1 MTKRA
6 FTLVEL
12 LVVVGIMATMATMS
26 IGGYFAIA
34 RGMADRGAISTATSV
49 ISLAQERARMDL
61 VPTAVYFY
69 NEAIQFEDRNKGTEF
84 VAAGVAIAVRRSGR
98 ISRITGLAAV
108 ADGTGRRAGQV
119 QRVCVSEDG
128 QWVTGLILTSGS
140 LVRRKRYVP
149 FAHITL
155 WGEVTVSVDAV
166 QPVPKELKGAAG
178 IVGMTVTDTCG
189 ERVGRVTD
197 AFVEEKKKSGLSAED
212 FERCRRIEYAEYIKS
227 FDSTEEIANT
237 LLSFVFAGAELF
249 SYSDV
254 ILQIDLPFVE
264 GLMREIFDSACT
276 TLSVVY
282 PDDVEE
288 RS

>member
-1 MTKRA
+1 
-6 FTLVEL
+6 
-12 LVVVGIMATMATMS
+12 VGQVAKPIFS
-26 IGGYFAIA
+26 IGIKDVHVPTDAA
-34 RGMADRGAISTATSV
+34 ACLKRDAGMAILNEMLFSEAGELYNRLYDEGFISPDLSSDYV
-49 ISLAQERARMDL
+49 LARDFGFWQIAG
-61 VPTAVYFY
+61 
-69 NEAIQFEDRNKGTEF
+69 EAEDP
-84 VAAGVAIAVRRSGR
+84 
-98 ISRITGLAAV
+98 AAV
-108 ADGTGRRAGQV
+108 LR
-119 QRVCVSEDG
+119 E
-128 QWVTGLILTSGS
+128 I
-140 LVRRKRYVP
+140 
-149 FAHITL
+149 
-155 WGEVTVSVDAV
+155 
-166 QPVPKELKGAAG
+166 
-178 IVGMTVTDTCG
+178 
-189 ERVGRVTD
+189 D